1 MATYIKGDAV
11 ILSIWNGVDAYEPVG
26 CLTSNSLSVVRNV
39 IETQT
44 KCDPGLILREPG
56 STSSEVT
63 FEAIYIK
70 TESGLTDFDA
80 LLNFINVAN
89 GTKQDWKMSSD
100 QTSPVAYYGTGVLS
114 DLELTASAGD
124 EFATY
129 SGTIQNNGLITTV
142 DPNA

>member
-1 MATYIKGDAV
+1 M
-11 ILSIWNGVDAYEPVG
+11 
-26 CLTSNSLSVVRNV
+26 SVVRNV

-44 KCDPGLILREPG
+44 KCDPGLVLREPG

-142 DPNA
+142 DPN

>member
-44 KCDPGLILREPG
+44 KCDPGLVLREPG

-142 DPNA
+142 DPN

>member
-124 EFATY
+124 EYATY